1 MPFMEWLIPIVVNG
15 VGEIISFI
23 VDNLFPII
31 EDLGTV
37 FNDVVEMVKGIL
49 DGLIL
54 FLTGVFSGNWK
65 LAWDGIKKILDS
77 VWTGITNIVK
87 DAINLIIGFI
97 NRMIN
102 AVVSGINT
110 VIDALNSLQFSV
122 PDWVPEFG
130 GKSFGFNISKI
141 LAPQIPYLANGA
153 VIRGGN
159 PFAAI
164 LGDQPVGQTNIEA
177 PISTIEDAVRNV
189 VGERSGGTLNINLN
203 YDGETFARLSL
214 QDILNEMNRQG
225 YDIDV
230 FGGTT

>member
-1 MPFMEWLIPIVVNG
+1 MCIR
-15 VGEIISFI
+15 
-23 VDNLFPII
+23 D
-31 EDLGTV
+31 
-37 FNDVVEMVKGIL
+37 
-49 DGLIL
+49 
-54 FLTGVFSGNWK
+54 
-65 LAWDGIKKILDS
+65 
-77 VWTGITNIVK
+77 
-87 DAINLIIGFI
+87 
-97 NRMIN
+97 R
-102 AVVSGINT
+102 
-110 VIDALNSLQFSV
+110 
-122 PDWVPEFG
+122 
-130 GKSFGFNISKI
+130 
-141 LAPQIPYLANGA
+141 QIPYLANGA